1 MPGVVYDPNRPDP
14 DEVVD
19 RLHDRPSCILG
30 ASVTGSWNFI
40 ADKRSVRS
48 RNGGLKV
55 HFIPG
60 DAETDPI
67 LHPDSAEKDTFPCD
81 FDKPEPPEEC
91 RDTIEDAE
99 TTEEALEVLR
109 KVKKRHEEGKGTPL
123 P

>member
-19 RLHDRPSCILG
+19 RLHDRSSCILG

-40 ADKRSVRS
+40 ANERSIRS
-48 RNGGLKV
+48 RSGGQV
-55 HFIPG
+55 RFIPG
-60 DAETDPI
+60 DAETDRIPP
-67 LHPDSAEKDTFPCD
+67 PDSAEEDTSPCD